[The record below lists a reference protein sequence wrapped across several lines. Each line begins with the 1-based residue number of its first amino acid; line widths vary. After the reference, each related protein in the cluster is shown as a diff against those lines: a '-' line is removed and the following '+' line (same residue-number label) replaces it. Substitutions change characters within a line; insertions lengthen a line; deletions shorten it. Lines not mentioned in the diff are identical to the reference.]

1 MPLRVLYNALTLT
14 SPFSGVQ
21 VYSCQ
26 LIKQAIRENGSE
38 DFRFIPLL
46 PEKSSVFSFSDHI
59 LTAMT
64 TTRSGRIVYEHTQIS
79 RLFQKQR
86 ATLLHAP
93 SYILPVR
100 FSGPS
105 VLTVHDTIALDFP
118 SYCKSSNVLY
128 FNLLLKRSIRS
139 ADRIIAVSHQVKE
152 DILHHCAIDPG
163 RIQVVYH
170 GVDAS
175 FRPVTNAEH
184 LGKIRKKY
192 RLPERYLLFV
202 GNIEPKKNLRRVI
215 EALFRIRNQIDHKLV
230 IAGRWGWKYRPVQE
244 AIRKYGM
251 QDRVVFL
258 DYVALA
264 DLPALYSGAD
274 LFLFPSL
281 YEGFGLPV
289 LEAMA
294 CGTPVMTSD
303 KGSLPEI
310 SDGHAFYTNPMCSD
324 EMARD
329 ILSALDNHSARLTK
343 SRAGREYAAHF
354 TWEKTWQRTKQ
365 IYLSMV

>member
-14 SPFSGVQ
+14 PPFSGVQ

-46 PEKSSVFSFSDHI
+46 PEKSSVFSFSDRI
-59 LTAMT
+59 LTVKT
-64 TTRSGRIVYEHTQIS
+64 TTRPRRIAYEHTQIH
-79 RLFQKQR
+79 RLFQKQQ

-93 SYILPVR
+93 SYILPVH
-100 FSGPS
+100 FKGPA

-118 SYCKSSNVLY
+118 SYCKNSNALY
-128 FNLLLKRSIRS
+128 FSLLLKKSIRS
-139 ADRIIAVSHQVKE
+139 ADRIIAVSRQVKD
-152 DILHHCAIDPG
+152 DILRHCAIDPDK
-163 RIQVVYH
+163 IQVVYH

-175 FRPVTNAEH
+175 FRSVTDSTQMEH
-184 LGKIRKKY
+184 IRKKY
-192 RLPERYLLFV
+192 RLPGRYLLFV
-202 GNIEPKKNLRRVI
+202 GNIEPKKNLERMF
-215 EALFRIRNQIDHKLV
+215 EALFQIRNKIDHKLV
-230 IAGRWGWKYRPVQE
+230 IAGRWGWKYRPVQK
-244 AIRKYGM
+244 AVQKLDLRD
-251 QDRVVFL
+251 QVVFL
-258 DYVALA
+258 DYVDQA
-264 DLPALYSGAD
+264 DLPALYTGAD

-310 SDGHAFYTNPMCSD
+310 SGGHAFYTNPMCSD

-329 ILSALDNHSARLTK
+329 ILSALDDHSTRLTK
-343 SRAGREYAAHF
+343 SRAGREHASLF
-354 TWEKTWQRTKQ
+354 TWEKTWQQTKQ